1 VFASVRETWGFRGWQ
16 MVGVA
21 FLVDFI
27 AVGFFFYS
35 FGVFLK
41 EIAADLETSRMNVSM
56 GISISNFVGALA
68 APFIG
73 RSLDRR
79 SIRGVMIVG
88 ALIVGAGF
96 ALLSRVEVVWHYY
109 LVLGSFL
116 AFGMSMMGGLASSK
130 LVANWF
136 DARRGTALGIATMGV
151 SLSGLLMPAV
161 ATWLVATMG
170 WRNGF
175 LCYAAATVVVVIPLV
190 ARFVVNRPEELGLRP
205 DGEPHDETSM
215 GPGFIDE
222 HVWRT
227 RDILRS
233 ANFWAIA
240 VPFSLVFSALSAVLT
255 HLVAY
260 ADDLGIASYRAAWV
274 LSLSAGVGVLGKLT
288 FGWLVDRVDPRFAIW
303 GSFLSQTLGLLLLMQ
318 DGYGFLLIGGVV
330 FGFGMGGVIPLHG
343 AVAGR
348 AFGRLSF
355 GKVMGLLRP
364 VQVPVHAIGI
374 PLAGWLYDRNGNYD
388 LAFEI
393 FVGVFV
399 CASALIVLLKPGPSK
414 QPQAHPSADTFG

>member
-1 VFASVRETWGFRGWQ
+1 

-21 FLVDFI
+21 FVVDFI

-41 EIAADLETSRMNVSM
+41 EIAADLDTSRMNVSM
-56 GISISNFVGALA
+56 GISISNFVGAIA

-79 SIRGVMIVG
+79 SIRSIMIAG
-88 ALIVGAGF
+88 AFIVGAGF
-96 ALLSRVEVVWHYY
+96 ALLSQVVAVWHYY

-161 ATWLVATMG
+161 ATYLVATIG
-170 WRNGF
+170 WRSGF
-175 LCYAAATVVVVIPLV
+175 LVYASATLVVVVPLV

-205 DGEPHDETSM
+205 DGEPHDETST

-255 HLVAY
+255 HLIAY

-274 LSLSAGVGVLGKLT
+274 LSLSAGVGVLGKLS

-303 GSFLSQTLGLLLLMQ
+303 GSFLSQTVGLLLLMQ
-318 DGYGFLLIGGVV
+318 NSYGFLLAGGVV

-364 VQVPVHAIGI
+364 VQVPIHAIGI
-374 PLAGWLYDRNGNYD
+374 PLAGWIYDRNGSYD

-393 FVGVFV
+393 FVAVYVG
-399 CASALIVLLKPGPSK
+399 ASALIVLLKPGPSK
-414 QPQAHPSADTFG
+414 RPHSHRAEDELG

>member
-1 VFASVRETWGFRGWQ
+1 VSAAGADPGAPRRFAGWR

-21 FLVDFI
+21 FVVDFI

-41 EIAADLETSRMNVSM
+41 EIAADLDTSRMNVSL
-56 GISISNFVGALA
+56 GISISNFVGAVA

-73 RSLDRR
+73 RSLDRH
-79 SIRGVMIVG
+79 SIRGIMIAG
-88 ALIVGAGF
+88 AFIVGAGF
-96 ALLSRVEVVWHYY
+96 ALVSRVGAVWHYY

-116 AFGMSMMGGLASSK
+116 AFGMSMMGGLASAK

-136 DARRGTALGIATMGV
+136 DERRGTALGIATMGV

-161 ATWLVATMG
+161 ATFLVATVG
-170 WRNGF
+170 WRSGF
-175 LCYAAATVVVVIPLV
+175 LVYAGVTILIVVPLV
-190 ARFVVNRPEELGLRP
+190 ARFVVNRPEEVGLLP
-205 DGEPHDETSM
+205 DGKPHEPTPS
-215 GPGFIDE
+215 GAGFIDE

-260 ADDLGIASYRAAWV
+260 ADDLGIAAYRAAWV
-274 LSLSAGVGVLGKLT
+274 LSLSAGVGVLGKLS

-303 GSFLSQTLGLLLLMQ
+303 GSFLAQTLGVLLLLQ
-318 DGYGFLLIGGVV
+318 GRYDLLLAGGVV

-374 PLAGWLYDRNGNYD
+374 PLAGWLYDRNGSYD
-388 LAFEI
+388 VAFEI
-393 FVGVFV
+393 FLGVYV
-399 CASALIVLLKPGPSK
+399 VASLLVLRLQPGPSRK
-414 QPQAHPSADTFG
+414 PLPR